1 MKLGHFSIFRSGD
14 CRKGSWLSSGSD
26 SEDSEEEQDSS
37 SLPSAVEEPIRE
49 LIQQQLETFAA
60 DKTVSCAVA
69 CMLFLLLLH
78 AILRLI
84 CASTSSDWRYVL
96 RS

>member
-1 MKLGHFSIFRSGD
+1 MKLGQLSSFRSDD

-60 DKTVSCAVA
+60 DKTVSCVVA
-69 CMLFLLLLH
+69 CMLFLVLLH
-78 AILRLI
+78 AILRPT
-84 CASTSSDWRYVL
+84 CVSTSSDWRHVL